1 MIKMK
6 SFSSVDEVLDFAI
19 SREIEAHTFY
29 TELTEVVEK
38 VDLRQ
43 VLGEFAADELDH
55 KAKLEALKAGRTRIR
70 PEEIGSLDI
79 ANSVVAVEPGPNMTY
94 VETLVVGMK
103 KEKRAYKL
111 YVDLARMAQTE
122 KIRKMFLLL
131 AQEEAN
137 HKLQLEIEYDLET
150 F

>member
-1 MIKMK
+1 MK
-6 SFSSVDEVLDFAI
+6 QFGSVDEVLDFAI

-38 VDLRQ
+38 ADLRQ
-43 VLGEFAADELDH
+43 VLGGFAADELDH
-55 KAKLEALKAGRTRIR
+55 KVKLEALKAGRTRIR
-70 PEEIGSLDI
+70 PEEIGSLGI
-79 ANSVVAVEPGPNMTY
+79 ANSVEAIEPRPNMTY

-111 YVDLARMAQTE
+111 YIDLARMAQSE
-122 KIRKMFLLL
+122 VMKHMFLLL

>member
-1 MIKMK
+1 MK
-6 SFSSVDEVLDFAI
+6 DFDSIDEVLDFAI
-19 SREIEAHTFY
+19 AREIEAHDFY
-29 TELTEVVEK
+29 KDLAGIVQKPELSK
-38 VDLRQ
+38 VLED
-43 VLGEFAADELDH
+43 FAIDELDH

-70 PEEIGSLDI
+70 PEEIGSLGI
-79 ANSVVAVEPGPNMTY
+79 ANSVEAVESGPNMTY
-94 VETLVVGMK
+94 VETLVIGMK

-111 YVDLARMAQTE
+111 YVDLAKMAQA
-122 KIRKMFLLL
+122 KKLKNMFLLL